1 MKKNIHSLV
10 KYVLGLLLAF
20 LGMAFVPLDYS
31 KKVAF
36 NTTVQDTLPIP
47 PHSDKL
53 LFYVQRTTN
62 HNTIMYEM
70 NIEKDGNLNKEE
82 PVHAYWI
89 RYTEKGEKAELS
101 YMQRK
106 FAYGIQSH
114 LVDEHK
120 QAYAINFVSY
130 AKKKIQLQRSPRDKR
145 YHAYFQLEHKTIE
158 LSHIYVRI
166 EGGSFW
172 VPNVPYIDIYGRDVA
187 TGHQVKERIKP

>member
-1 MKKNIHSLV
+1 MKKNIHPLT
-10 KYVLGLLLAF
+10 KYVFGMLMTF
-20 LGMAFVPLDYS
+20 LSMAFVTLPHKSEPATKLT
-31 KKVAF
+31 A
-36 NTTVQDTLPIP
+36 QDTLPIP

-106 FAYGIQSH
+106 FAYGVQSK

-120 QAYAINFVSY
+120 QAYALHFVSY

-145 YHAYFQLEHKTIE
+145 YHAYLQLEHKTIE